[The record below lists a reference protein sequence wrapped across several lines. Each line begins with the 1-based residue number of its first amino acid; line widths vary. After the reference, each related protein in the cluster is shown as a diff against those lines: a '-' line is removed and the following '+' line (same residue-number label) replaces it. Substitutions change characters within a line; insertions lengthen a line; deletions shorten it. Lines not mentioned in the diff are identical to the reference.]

1 MEPTRQNNVINAIKK
16 ARKYF
21 NETRS
26 ILMRLESILMRLES
40 ILMRLEVIFLVKE
53 QRELEENSIKRKLS
67 IIF

>member
-53 QRELEENSIKRKLS
+53 QRELE
-67 IIF
+67 

>member
-26 ILMRLESILMRLES
+26 NLSSEGTKRIRKKLYKK
-40 ILMRLEVIFLVKE
+40 EVVYNVLKE
-53 QRELEENSIKRKLS
+53 Q
-67 IIF
+67 